1 MAKLKTKPTKIKVSS
16 FLDKVED
23 EKKRKDCREL
33 VALMRSVSGINP
45 KMWGS
50 AIVGFGSYHYKYNS
64 GREGDWMVTGF
75 SPRKQ
80 NISIYI
86 MPGFSD
92 YGAMMNKLGKYTTG
106 KSCLYVKELDDI
118 DRGILRKL
126 VEKSVADMKQMYPC
140 G

>member
-1 MAKLKTKPTKIKVSS
+1 
-16 FLDKVED
+16 
-23 EKKRKDCREL
+23 
-33 VALMRSVSGINP
+33 
-45 KMWGS
+45 
-50 AIVGFGSYHYKYNS
+50 
-64 GREGDWMVTGF
+64 MVTGF

-92 YGAMMNKLGKYTTG
+92 YGAMMKKRGKYTTG
-106 KSCLYVKELDDI
+106 NSCLYVKELDDVA
-118 DRGILRKL
+118 RGILRKL